1 LENVLPLA
9 HLRTFYRKYGKAMAT
24 VPNYKAAPPPSAP
37 RANTAQPVDE
47 LGKVAIALNQIN
59 PWSMDYNKWIAILA
73 ALHDEFGDS
82 ALPLAERWAQGQD
95 GEVERKWRSFGKYGG
110 NRATLAS
117 IYDLAKTH

>member
-1 LENVLPLA
+1 L
-9 HLRTFYRKYGKAMAT
+9 
-24 VPNYKAAPPPSAP
+24 
-37 RANTAQPVDE
+37 
-47 LGKVAIALNQIN
+47 
-59 PWSMDYNKWIAILA
+59 SMEYNKWIAILA